1 MIVFSEKPCRVC
13 GSFER
18 YDSAQNKCVPCHRK
32 RNKQR
37 YADNPERFK
46 ANVNKYREGN
56 KEKIRE
62 KKKSPRV
69 REQTRKSQRAWHER
83 NRERVRSQQREWC
96 ASKPGVQA
104 GSTPSLDRIDSSL
117 GYVKGNVWVISWR
130 ANHIKTDASLE
141 ELKQLVAGLERLQRA
156 RLLSKFRRAV

>member
-1 MIVFSEKPCRVC
+1 MDIIIPKTCPLL
-13 GSFER
+13 GIALER
-18 YDSAQNKCVPCHRK
+18 
-32 RNKQR
+32 
-37 YADNPERFK
+37 
-46 ANVNKYREGN
+46 
-56 KEKIRE
+56 
-62 KKKSPRV
+62 
-69 REQTRKSQRAWHER
+69 
-83 NRERVRSQQREWC
+83 
-96 ASKPGVQA
+96 KPGVQA